1 MKVKTKS
8 MFQRLF
14 QNKNSIPSIP
24 ATEAWQRLS
33 SQDATPVLID
43 VREDWE
49 YRGGHA
55 RGAKNIPLSQ
65 LSQRVQEIPE
75 DREVLLI
82 CQSGHRSM
90 QAAHFLQHHG
100 RNNVVNVTGGT
111 TLWRLHKLPLG

>member
-1 MKVKTKS
+1 
-8 MFQRLF
+8 MFQRFF
-14 QNKNSIPSIP
+14 QNKNGVPSIA

-33 SQDATPVLID
+33 SQPAASALID

-55 RGAKNIPLSQ
+55 KGAKNIPLSQ
-65 LSQRVQEIPE
+65 LSQRLQEIPQ

-90 QAAHFLQHHG
+90 QAAQFLQQQG
-100 RNNVVNVTGGT
+100 RNNVVNVKGGT

>member
-1 MKVKTKS
+1 

-14 QNKNSIPSIP
+14 QNKNSVPSIA
-24 ATEAWQRLS
+24 ATEAWKRLS
-33 SQDATPVLID
+33 SKEATPLLID
-43 VREDWE
+43 VREDRE

-55 RGAKNIPLSQ
+55 KGAKNIPLSQ
-65 LSQRVQEIPE
+65 LPQRVQEIPE

-90 QAAHFLQHHG
+90 QAAQFLQEQG

-111 TLWRLHKLPLG
+111 SLWRLHKLPLE